1 MHTMNRL
8 AILLISLPLV
18 GSATPA
24 HAQDADDVLAAEAAA
39 LEAYR
44 TNDTAGINR
53 WVADDYTL
61 TDSRGRIVTKAE
73 DLAAARDQAVEFSRF
88 TNVDQQVRLYLDGT
102 VAVVTGRT
110 LVAGVTHDGTA
121 FDQDLPFT
129 DTWILTDSGWRI
141 VASHVSPRRPTP
153 EQE

>member
-8 AILLISLPLV
+8 AIPLIGLLLADCAPARAP
-18 GSATPA
+18 ATNDVPA
-24 HAQDADDVLAAEAAA
+24 AAAAA

-61 TDSRGRIVTKAE
+61 TDSRGQIVTKDE
-73 DLAAARDQAVEFSRF
+73 DLAAARDKAVEFSRF
-88 TNVDQQVRLYLDGT
+88 KNVDQRVRFYLDGS

-110 LVAGVTHDGTA
+110 LVAGVTGDGTA

-129 DTWILTDSGWRI
+129 DTWILTDNGWRI
-141 VASHVSPRRPTP
+141 VASHVSPSRYSDQPAR
-153 EQE
+153 

>member
-1 MHTMNRL
+1 MNRL
-8 AILLISLPLV
+8 GLSIICLLVVIV
-18 GSATPA
+18 VPA
-24 HAQDADDVLAAEAAA
+24 HAQAEDVLAAEAAA

-73 DLAAARDQAVEFSRF
+73 DLAAARDRAVEFSQF
-88 TNVDQQVRLYLDGT
+88 TNVDQRVRFYQDGK

-110 LVAGVTHDGTA
+110 LVAGVARNGTA

-129 DTWILTDSGWRI
+129 DTWILTDAGWRI
-141 VASHVSPRRPTP
+141 VASHVSPGRAPG
-153 EQE
+153 

>member
-1 MHTMNRL
+1 MNRL
-8 AILLISLPLV
+8 VILLIGLLLA
-18 GSATPA
+18 GSVTPA
-24 HAQDADDVLAAEAAA
+24 LAQADDVLAAEAAA

-61 TDSRGRIVTKAE
+61 TDSRGKIVTKTE
-73 DLAAARDQAVEFSRF
+73 DLAAARDKAVEFSQF
-88 TNVDQQVRLYLDGT
+88 KNVDQRVRFYLDGT

-110 LVAGVTHDGTA
+110 LVAGVTRDGTA

-129 DTWILTDSGWRI
+129 DTWILTDAGWRI
-141 VASHVSPRRPTP
+141 VASHVSPRRPP
-153 EQE
+153 S